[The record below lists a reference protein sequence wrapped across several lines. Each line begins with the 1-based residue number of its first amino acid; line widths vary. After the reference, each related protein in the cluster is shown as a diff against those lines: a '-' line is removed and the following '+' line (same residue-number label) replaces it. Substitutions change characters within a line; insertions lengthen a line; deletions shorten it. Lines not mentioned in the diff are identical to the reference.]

1 MLEEHDDLLEGFVE
15 DALVHL
21 QAMEPDLIALESAG
35 TETDP
40 DVINRIF
47 RAVHSIKGAAGFF
60 GLENIGNLGHAMETL
75 LARIRDG
82 EVLVT
87 PEMID
92 ALLAGSDTLRAL
104 MEDVAAS
111 DRADLRGQLDTLRT
125 FQAETPPPT
134 VDLHPADGGGAFSV
148 SAADVD
154 RFLRQGL
161 HLFAIRIFLKRD
173 IRDRGKSPFGFIQ
186 NMESLGQYVDA
197 FLDLTGISGL
207 SDCLEN
213 DLAFSFLFATIL
225 EEDFVPE
232 ALGVSAEQV
241 REVPLTPGRPAEAE
255 ISRGDAESEP
265 PLPAESPGPPEAGP
279 DAAASPVQSPVE
291 SPVKSRAESPEAGPE
306 SPPEPGHPAVP
317 PGSSAPKPA
326 PKEAPDAAFAAGDS
340 RTAAPPEDKI
350 RVGVGF
356 LNELVNLAGEL
367 VLGRNQLLQTAGG
380 LVRQA
385 PGLAPVLQH
394 ISRVTTEM
402 QEKIM
407 GMRMQ
412 PLSLIYDRFHRVVR
426 GAARKLNKEVRL
438 VTQGEEVDLDKTI
451 IEGLADPLTHLV
463 RNAVDHG
470 IEPPAEREAAGKP
483 RHGTVALRA
492 YRQGGQVHLE
502 IRDDG
507 RGVDLDR
514 VVRKAVAQGIV
525 AREAA
530 EAMTDRE
537 RTRLIFHPGFS
548 TASAVTDVSGRGVG
562 MDVVLTNIE
571 RLGGTVEVESRA
583 GEGARVQLVLP
594 LTLAIVSGLL
604 VRAGEEMFI
613 LPEADID
620 ELVRVK
626 PDEIAD
632 RIHTVQDAQVLRLRD
647 RLLPLAELNR
657 LLGVSD
663 ASTLTPDRDRPVR
676 ILVIRHGAGST
687 GGRFGLAVDAVV
699 NTEEIVV
706 KPLPRFLKRM
716 ACFSGV
722 TILGSGAVALI
733 LDVAGLV
740 SMAGV
745 EQMESA
751 AENLAERAAPAE
763 EDRQTLL
770 VFDNGTEERFALPLE
785 MVSRIEQ
792 FPAEQIERIQNRPFL
807 QYNGQKLR
815 LIYLEDH
822 LPVSRPERSRE
833 DTLGVIVPRQAPFP
847 VGVVFHRIINTVQE
861 AVALDTTSISAPGLF
876 GTAVLDGRI
885 TLVPDLYRVLEMA
898 APEWTPR
905 RERPEG
911 GRPARILLAE
921 DTPFFRMV
929 EREYLKSAGYE
940 VLVAEDGAA
949 ALEILGRE
957 TVDAAVLDIVM
968 PKKDGW
974 DVIRA
979 IRADGRLRGL
989 PVMAVTSLEEEGL
1002 AEQGLAAGF
1011 DRWQRKLDKARIL
1024 SDLDEMLGRS
1034 GRSEAPA

>member
-1 MLEEHDDLLEGFVE
+1 MLEEHDDLLDGFVE

-35 TETDP
+35 TDPDP
-40 DVINRIF
+40 DVVNRIF
-47 RAVHSIKGAAGFF
+47 RAVHSVKGAAGFF

-75 LARIRDG
+75 LARIRDA
-82 EVLVT
+82 EVRPT
-87 PEMID
+87 PDMID
-92 ALLAGSDTLRAL
+92 ALLAGGDTLRAL

-111 DRADLRGQLDTLRT
+111 DQADLQGQLDILRT
-125 FQAETPPPT
+125 FQAGTPPPS
-134 VDLHPADGGGAFSV
+134 VDLRPADGADSFSIPA
-148 SAADVD
+148 SDVD

-161 HLFAIRIFLKRD
+161 HLFAIRLFLKRD
-173 IRDRGKSPFGFIQ
+173 IRDRGKSPFDFIQ

-197 FLDLTGISGL
+197 FLDLAGISGL
-207 SDCLEN
+207 SDCLDN

-232 ALGVSAEQV
+232 ALGVSADQV

-255 ISRGDAESEP
+255 IPAGRGELAAEAEFKSTAGSDSEP
-265 PLPAESPGPPEAGP
+265 ARPKAGTAETTAPPTRPAP
-279 DAAASPVQSPVE
+279 
-291 SPVKSRAESPEAGPE
+291 KT
-306 SPPEPGHPAVP
+306 P
-317 PGSSAPKPA
+317 PGSVSSGDSAP
-326 PKEAPDAAFAAGDS
+326 AAGES
-340 RTAAPPEDKI
+340 KGMGPGEDKI
-350 RVGVGF
+350 RVGVQF

-367 VLGRNQLLQTAGG
+367 VLGRNQLFQTAGG
-380 LVRQA
+380 LVRQT
-385 PGLAPVLQH
+385 PGLTPVLQH

-438 VTQGEEVDLDKTI
+438 VTHGEEVDLDKAI

-470 IEPPAEREAAGKP
+470 IETPAEREAAGKP

-492 YRQGGQVHLE
+492 RHQGGQVHLE

-507 RGVDLDR
+507 RGIDLDR
-514 VVRKAVAQGIV
+514 VMRKAVDQGIV
-525 AREAA
+525 SREAA
-530 EAMTDRE
+530 ESMGERDRV
-537 RTRLIFHPGFS
+537 RLIFHPGFS
-548 TASAVTDVSGRGVG
+548 TASVVTDVSGRGVG

-571 RLGGTVEVESRA
+571 RLGGTVEVESRP
-583 GEGARVQLVLP
+583 GEGTRVQLVLP
-594 LTLAIVSGLL
+594 LTLAIISGLL

-626 PDEIAD
+626 PNEIAE
-632 RIHTVQDAQVLRLRD
+632 RIHAVQDAKVLRLRD
-647 RLLPLAELNR
+647 RLLPLAELNTV
-657 LLGVSD
+657 LGVAK
-663 ASTLTPDRDRPVR
+663 ASALTPDRDRPVR
-676 ILVIRHGAGST
+676 ILVVRHGE
-687 GGRFGLAVDAVV
+687 GRFGLVVDAVV

-706 KPLPRFLKRM
+706 KPLSRFLKRM

-722 TILGSGAVALI
+722 TILGSGAVSLI

-740 SMAGV
+740 AMARVDRV
-745 EQMESA
+745 ETA
-751 AENLAERAAPAE
+751 AELRKEAAAPTA

-792 FPAEQIERIQNRPFL
+792 FPAERIERIRDRPFL
-807 QYNGQKLR
+807 QYNDQKLR

-822 LPVSRPERSRE
+822 LPVSRPQRGAE
-833 DTLGVIVPRQAPFP
+833 DRIGVIVPRQAPFP
-847 VGVVFHRIINTVQE
+847 VGVVFHRVINTVEE
-861 AVALDTTSISAPGLF
+861 AVTLDTASIAAPGLF
-876 GTAVLDGRI
+876 GSAVLDGRI

-905 RERPEG
+905 RETSES

-949 ALEILGRE
+949 ALEILERE

-968 PKKDGW
+968 PKMDGW
-974 DVIRA
+974 DLIRA
-979 IRADGRLRGL
+979 IRADERLRGL
-989 PVMAVTSLEEEGL
+989 PTMAVTSLEEEGL
-1002 AEQGLAAGF
+1002 AAQGLAAGF
-1011 DRWQRKLDKARIL
+1011 DRWQRKLDKTRIL
-1024 SDLDEMLGRS
+1024 ADLAEMLAGA
-1034 GRSEAPA
+1034 GEAAP